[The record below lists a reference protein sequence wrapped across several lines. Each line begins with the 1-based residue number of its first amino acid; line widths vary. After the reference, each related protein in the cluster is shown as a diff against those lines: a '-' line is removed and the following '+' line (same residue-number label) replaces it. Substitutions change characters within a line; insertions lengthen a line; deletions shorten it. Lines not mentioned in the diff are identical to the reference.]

1 MAIEDIGE
9 LINTKIPGYADDA
22 DIQAALRIYHYGTD
36 DPTVE
41 SETNIAEI
49 PADSVA
55 RRLHDLRQDLTT
67 LDTEVDGKIG
77 ASTFNAKGDLLVG
90 TADNALSVLSAAAN
104 GKTLVTNS
112 GTSTGLEWQDFP
124 SSFTNLSAATLSVS
138 GNAVFHI
145 SILEKTANYT
155 PASGDIS
162 DDGKLLEFNHTAA
175 SPGYISFYIPT
186 NATNPYPIGTQISV
200 LRTNTGNVR
209 VEGVSGVTV
218 NATPGTFL
226 RTQWSSAT
234 LIKRG
239 TNSWILIGDLKET
252 V

>member
-22 DIQAALRIYHYGTD
+22 DIQAALRTYHYGTD
-36 DPTVE
+36 DPAA
-41 SETNIAEI
+41 ETETDITQI

-55 RRLHDLRQDLTT
+55 RRLHNLREDLDA
-67 LDTEVDGKIG
+67 LDTVVDGKIG
-77 ASTFNAKGDLLVG
+77 GSTFNAKGDLLVG
-90 TADNALSVLSAAAN
+90 TANDAYQVLTSGTN
-104 GKTLVTNS
+104 GKALVVNT
-112 GTSTGLEWQDFP
+112 GTTTGLEWQDFP

-155 PASGDIS
+155 PSSGDIS
-162 DDGKLLEFNHTAA
+162 DDGKLLEFNHSGV
-175 SPGYISFYIPT
+175 SPITFTIPT
-186 NATNPYPIGTQISV
+186 NANNPYPIGTQISV
-200 LRTNTGNVR
+200 LRTNSGDVKI
-209 VEGVSGVTV
+209 EGASGVTV
-218 NATPGTFL
+218 NATPGLFL

-234 LIKRG
+234 VIKRA